1 MTIDFFCL
9 NHRFLVSNLITRNL
23 KVKYRRSFAGIL
35 WTLLAPL
42 SLALL
47 YFFVFR
53 VILKVSQP
61 HYLAFVLSGVLPWSF
76 VAQSLAEG
84 VDSLVSNWALI
95 SKVPVPTQV
104 FPYVGTLTNFINLL
118 IAIPVAITAS
128 IISGVELGLSLIAL
142 IPLLFALFITVY
154 GLSMIMGMI
163 YVYLRD
169 LKNAVG
175 ILLQFWFYATPVIY
189 SETLIPESFKW
200 MIIANPFGG
209 FFTAFHTILVE
220 GSWPDTFQW
229 LCVVGWMSVIG
240 LMGAWIYQTQSRT
253 VVENI

>member
-1 MTIDFFCL
+1 MTIDFFCIQ
-9 NHRFLVSNLITRNL
+9 HRFLVSNLVTRNL

-42 SLALL
+42 SLAAL
-47 YFFVFR
+47 YYFVFS

-61 HYLAFVLSGVLPWSF
+61 HYLAFILSGVLPWSF
-76 VAQSLAEG
+76 VAQSLTEG

-104 FPYVGTLTNFINLL
+104 FPFVGTLTNFINLM
-118 IAIPVAITAS
+118 IAIPVALAAS
-128 IISGVELGLSLIAL
+128 VLSGVELGPSVIVL
-142 IPLLFALFITVY
+142 IPLLIALFITVY

-175 ILLQFWFYATPVIY
+175 ILIQFWFYATPVIY
-189 SETLIPESFKW
+189 SEALIPERFQW
-200 MIIANPFGG
+200 IVYANPFGC
-209 FFTAFHTILVE
+209 FFTSFHSILVA
-220 GSWPDTFQW
+220 
-229 LCVVGWMSVIG
+229 
-240 LMGAWIYQTQSRT
+240 GAWPTLSHLFGVAIWTCVMGLGGAMVYGSQQYQ
-253 VVENI
+253 VVEQI